1 MENKELDLG
10 WSQDY
15 MGLEYHMQEALAEN
29 NLNPKNANSYP
40 PIAIFSK
47 KYYNEINELN
57 HTKIYDFCF
66 IGSITSNWHTRE
78 WVINFAKKH
87 FTVKSIFIN
96 TDNDPNWTSLGPFD
110 YTNKILGY
118 CPKKQN
124 DNQSKN
130 VQYRVVKENM
140 DYFENMCKSKFCLC
154 PAGDTSWSFRFYET
168 LMCKSIP
175 LVESWHHTYRTRQEA
190 NINYKYVLCENI
202 ENDINYNEYVN
213 ENTNIFE
220 KYHLLNSS
228 GQDKI

>member
-1 MENKELDLG
+1 MDNKELDLRG
-10 WSQDY
+10 EQGY

-29 NLNPKNANSYP
+29 NLNPSIAHSCP

-66 IGSITSNWHTRE
+66 IGSINSNWDARQ

-87 FTVKSIFIN
+87 FTVNSIFIN
-96 TDNDPNWTSLGPFD
+96 SDNDPNWVSLGPFD

-118 CPKKQN
+118 CPKNQY

-130 VQYRVVKENM
+130 IQYRVVKENM
-140 DYFENMCKSKFCLC
+140 EYFENMCKSKFCLC
-154 PAGDTSWSFRFYET
+154 PAGDSSWSFRFYET

-202 ENDINYNEYVN
+202 ENDINYNDYVN
-213 ENTNIFE
+213 ENTIIFE
-220 KYHLLNSS
+220 KYHLLCRVH
-228 GQDKI
+228 